1 MKSEGNTLE
10 LIKRMLGI
18 EAAKQD
24 DRPMSKL
31 KKDLL
36 EQFHVVDEK
45 GFTRFQK
52 LAPKWETAKSSQYEI
67 MPL

>member
-1 MKSEGNTLE
+1 MKSESNTLE

-52 LAPKWETAKSSQYEI
+52 LAPKW
-67 MPL
+67 